1 MPSNLFYNTSS
12 PGCLVLFNDNKPDE
26 RKGKVLFV
34 DASKDYLEGKR
45 QNFLRQEDIEK
56 TAKAFDKFET
66 VERYCTVADFDEIE
80 ENDFNL
86 NVSRYVDT
94 TEPEEQVDIINVL
107 SNLDL
112 LKMEHREIQKK
123 LNKFVKELGY

>member
-1 MPSNLFYNTSS
+1 M
-12 PGCLVLFNDNKPDE
+12 FNGNKPPK

-45 QNFLRQEDIEK
+45 QNQLRQQDIEK
-56 TAKAFDKFET
+56 TAKAFDKFEN
-66 VERYCTVADFDEIE
+66 VEWYCTVSDMDEIT

-86 NVSRYVDT
+86 NISRYVDT
-94 TEPEEQVDIINVL
+94 TEPEEPVDIVSVL

-112 LKMEHREIQKK
+112 LEIERKEIQKK
-123 LNKFVKELGY
+123 LNWYLMELDL